1 MDPTQAWGGGL
12 VRLGEQGV
20 AEVPRGRVFSSTYQG
35 DPIGTYTS
43 YKNLIREHQ
52 KDGNLLAQER
62 HREFP
67 GGSVGCFTAVARVQS
82 LAQKLSPAPSAEKER
97 RKEKRHR
104 YHVWG
109 LLLIRPLG
117 RGKI

>member
-20 AEVPRGRVFSSTYQG
+20 AGVPRGRVFSSTYQG

-82 LAQKLSPAPSAEKER
+82 LAWELSHALPHFPPK
-97 RKEKRHR
+97 KEKQQLRF
-104 YHVWG
+104 
-109 LLLIRPLG
+109 L
-117 RGKI
+117 KNKQ